1 MIDEEP
7 EGAIHLHIKH
17 HSALSLLLPYWLR
30 QRTGELWIQPDAAAD
45 LNRHG
50 FALKSLQWCPLEET
64 GERIL
69 VQFPAVDNICIAWTK
84 TFDNLSL
91 PVCSINGAF
100 SIFQVIHTCVQKMTA
115 TFSPNCPFACVTTW
129 ATWWGPSLGKCPT
142 DVRDTAKVA
151 DGQHAERT
159 DQDMCFWRSCKCL
172 CAHEYRIDGFQ
183 FVCLFVY
190 LFIFKVSK
198 CLNRVPLKMSPSR
211 KNSRQSQLQGDGNSC
226 LHILEGCCC
235 KLLCLIPIPF
245 LRFAVSWTHR
255 CTCTNIEVQTHT
267 YTHAPHT
274 FSYLSCH
281 LEIIVNLF
289 IIHYYSIRITSAN
302 KH

>member
-69 VQFPAVDNICIAWTK
+69 VQFPAVDNICVARPK

-159 DQDMCFWRSCKCL
+159 DQGMCFWRSCKCL

-183 FVCLFVY
+183 FVYCLFIY
-190 LFIFKVSK
+190 LFSK
-198 CLNRVPLKMSPSR
+198 SPSVSTESPWKWVPVGKTPGSHNFR
-211 KNSRQSQLQGDGNSC
+211 EME
-226 LHILEGCCC
+226 IL
-235 KLLCLIPIPF
+235 
-245 LRFAVSWTHR
+245 VS
-255 CTCTNIEVQTHT
+255 
-267 YTHAPHT
+267 
-274 FSYLSCH
+274 
-281 LEIIVNLF
+281 
-289 IIHYYSIRITSAN
+289 TS
-302 KH
+302 

>member
-17 HSALSLLLPYWLR
+17 HCALSLLLPYWLR

-69 VQFPAVDNICIAWTK
+69 VQFPAVDNICVAWTK

-100 SIFQVIHTCVQKMTA
+100 SIFQVIHTCVQKMTT

-129 ATWWGPSLGKCPT
+129 ATWWGPSLGKCLT
-142 DVRDTAKVA
+142 DVRETLPKWQM
-151 DGQHAERT
+151 GNTQKGLTRT
-159 DQDMCFWRSCKCL
+159 CVFGGPVSAFVLMNIEFMALSL
-172 CAHEYRIDGFQ
+172 
-183 FVCLFVY
+183 FVC

-211 KNSRQSQLQGDGNSC
+211 INSRQSQLQGDGNSC

-245 LRFAVSWTHR
+245 LRFAVSWTHW
-255 CTCTNIEVQTHT
+255 CTYTNIEVHTHT